1 MPSYSLPME
10 AGDTLRRLADG
21 IGRAAL
27 DLAREVVDEGLAD
40 GALPALGRVDEVA
53 RLGDV
58 PIFIVELA
66 REVADPEPGRIRRES
81 PLASLARD
89 HARGREQLGF
99 APRDVVTEFLLLRRV
114 LWRHVANE
122 SADLDADELLVVER
136 RLNDALDR
144 IVAECVVAY
153 FDRATESLARQAHQ
167 DPLTGLLNHQAF
179 SDELAEELERA
190 KRYDHG
196 VALVFMDVDRFKAIN
211 DTLGH
216 REGDR
221 VLRAVAS
228 LLTETARRSDLAGRM
243 GGDEFVVALIE
254 SDEAGARAFVER
266 LEAKIAALP
275 EGFSVSAGWALYPQE
290 AEDADALFRL
300 ADSRSYEVKRARE
313 P

>member
-1 MPSYSLPME
+1 ME

-21 IGRAAL
+21 IGRAAM
-27 DLAREVVDEGLAD
+27 DLAREVVDEGVAD
-40 GALPALGRVDEVA
+40 GVIPALARVDEVA

-89 HARGREQLGF
+89 HARGREELGF
-99 APRDVVTEFLLLRRV
+99 VPRDVVTEFLLLRRV
-114 LWRHVANE
+114 LWRYVANR
-122 SADLDADELLVVER
+122 SAELDADELLVVER
-136 RLNDALDR
+136 RLNDTLDR

-153 FDRATESLARQAHQ
+153 FDRATAALARQAHQ

-179 SDELAEELERA
+179 SDDLEEELARA
-190 KRYDHG
+190 KRYEHA
-196 VALVFMDVDRFKAIN
+196 VALVFLDVDRFKAIN

-228 LLTETARRSDLAGRM
+228 LLTDTARRSDLAGRM
-243 GGDEFVVALIE
+243 GGDEFAVALIE
-254 SDEAGARAFVER
+254 SDEEGARAFVER

-275 EGFSVSAGWALYPQE
+275 ERFSVSAGWALYPDE
-290 AEDADALFRL
+290 AEDAEALFRL

>member
-1 MPSYSLPME
+1 ME

-21 IGRAAL
+21 IGRAAM

-40 GALPALGRVDEVA
+40 GVIPSLARVDEVV

-66 REVADPEPGRIRRES
+66 RQVADPEPGRIRRES

-89 HARGREQLGF
+89 HARGREELGF

-114 LWRHVANE
+114 LWRYVANQ
-122 SADLDADELLVVER
+122 SAGLDADELLVVER
-136 RLNDALDR
+136 RLNDTLDR

-153 FDRATESLARQAHQ
+153 FDRATAALARQAHQ

-179 SDELAEELERA
+179 SDELGEELDRA

-196 VALVFMDVDRFKAIN
+196 VALVFLDVDRFKAIN

-221 VLRAVAS
+221 VLRAVAA

-243 GGDEFVVALIE
+243 GGDEFAVALIE

-275 EGFSVSAGWALYPQE
+275 EGFSVSAGWALYPDE
-290 AEDADALFRL
+290 AQDADALFRL
-300 ADSRSYEVKRARE
+300 ADSRSYEVKRTRE

>member
-1 MPSYSLPME
+1 VSG
-10 AGDTLRRLADG
+10 GDTLRRLAAEMREEAMALAAEVAAGVDVLG
-21 IGRAAL
+21 HVAAPERFGDIPIFIHELAGQIEVPEAGRAA
-27 DLAREVVDEGLAD
+27 
-40 GALPALGRVDEVA
+40 
-53 RLGDV
+53 
-58 PIFIVELA
+58 
-66 REVADPEPGRIRRES
+66 RES

-114 LWRHVANE
+114 LWRHVAKE

-190 KRYDHG
+190 KRYGHG

-216 REGDR
+216 HEGDR
-221 VLRAVAS
+221 VLRTVAS
-228 LLTETARRSDLAGRM
+228 LLIETARRSDLAGRM

-266 LEAKIAALP
+266 LETKIAALP
-275 EGFSVSAGWALYPQE
+275 EGFTVSAGWALYPEE
-290 AEDADALFRL
+290 ADDADALFRL